1 MCQKYKI
8 AWDFCCNYIFKNIKR
23 IRQQLAYQHY
33 DEWLCKMWS
42 PEYVARHSYCHS
54 PPFRRYQKNLN
65 IKCNNLQKIT
75 PRCAMTDDYT
85 QLYGKKGEKEG
96 SGDSMTGDTELNG

>member
-1 MCQKYKI
+1 
-8 AWDFCCNYIFKNIKR
+8 
-23 IRQQLAYQHY
+23 
-33 DEWLCKMWS
+33 MWS